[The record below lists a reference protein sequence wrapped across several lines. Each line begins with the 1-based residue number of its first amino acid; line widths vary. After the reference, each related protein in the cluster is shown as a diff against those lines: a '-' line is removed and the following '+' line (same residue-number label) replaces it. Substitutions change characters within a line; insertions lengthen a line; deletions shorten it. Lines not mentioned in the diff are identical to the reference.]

1 MYQMPS
7 VSTELPCTASSIT
20 RALENFLNSVDKMRE
35 TIMVPSRLKDTNV
48 TVLPVMAQ
56 QQQVKEGASSAFI
69 PSKNGGGVAGGPTPS
84 SPANGADLFAFYRIL
99 YTIHQELTVGKSDS
113 DFGSPADDDL
123 ADETTQ
129 KLKMLFRHHLHGM
142 FSALRQLTD
151 AANQMS
157 KHYQEQIGELSLD

>member
-1 MYQMPS
+1 MYQSAS
-7 VSTELPCTASSIT
+7 VSSEPPTTCTASSIT

-48 TVLPVMAQ
+48 MVLPVMAQ
-56 QQQVKEGASSAFI
+56 QQQSKDGQPATTAFI
-69 PSKNGGGVAGGPTPS
+69 PTKNGGPPNAS

-99 YTIHQELTVGKSDS
+99 HTIHQELTVGKSDS

-129 KLKMLFRHHLHGM
+129 KLKLLFRHHLHGM
-142 FSALRQLTD
+142 FSALRQLTE

>member
-1 MYQMPS
+1 MYQTPS
-7 VSTELPCTASSIT
+7 VSSEPPCTASSIT
-20 RALENFLNSVDKMRE
+20 RALDNFLNSVDKMRE

-48 TVLPVMAQ
+48 LVLPVMAQ
-56 QQQVKEGASSAFI
+56 QQQSKDGGQTSFI
-69 PSKNGGGVAGGPTPS
+69 PTKNGGGPAPSS
-84 SPANGADLFAFYRIL
+84 SPASGADLFAFYRIL
-99 YTIHQELTVGKSDS
+99 HTIHQELTVGKSDS

-129 KLKMLFRHHLHGM
+129 KLKVLFRHHLHGM
-142 FSALRQLTD
+142 FSALRQLTE